1 MKRFWLLLC
10 SLLFISFASHATH
23 IALDKNFKQLQ
34 NIPLEYSQQPLTAE
48 QAKATNKIT
57 WQQILEPPLN
67 LGLTN
72 QAIWIRLQVSN
83 TENSPLP
90 LLLSI
95 DNPLLDQVTIYHY
108 VAHSLLLFEEIGDA
122 VPLENRLFESQS
134 LLVKLT
140 LPATSNSTL
149 LLRVE
154 SHDGIRVP
162 LSLWQPDE
170 YLKYKNNY
178 NLLYGL
184 LVGFI
189 LSLSITG
196 LVLFGFSKKRYFA
209 LSSIILITLLLQ
221 LIYLHGFSYYYLQP
235 SIPFLQQIAIPIM
248 LMFTAYLFKPLL
260 EQLRKSTR
268 AYAQPIYNWCNRVVV
283 ISLFFIWLLPP
294 NVTMI
299 YSLAASTIIML
310 FHITTLSLDIKS
322 KQTQPLIALLI
333 ATTVYFS
340 ALIYL
345 NTIIFNV
352 YDFNTRGLPFIFIS
366 TLICALSLNF
376 ATIKHYLNERDAQV
390 ISQQSKLAKSENH
403 NTLLQERLAQ
413 QEQAKL
419 DLETSIEERTFELQ
433 VTFRELEEKNRALE
447 QINMEDPLTK
457 IKNRRYFDKKLVMD
471 LRRSRREQT
480 PLSVI
485 MLDID
490 HFKRIND
497 TYGHLI
503 GDQTIR
509 AAADIIKNHLKRPL
523 DDVARYGGE
532 EFVILLPSTPLAG
545 ALEVAES
552 IKQTIMDTTITVANA
567 EIKFTISAG
576 VYSAI
581 AEDINNPGLFTDY
594 ADKALYHAKQNG
606 RNRVVSFPILD

>member
-1 MKRFWLLLC
+1 MKRVWLLLY
-10 SLLFISFASHATH
+10 SLLLISFTSHAAN
-23 IALDKNFKQLQ
+23 IVLDKHFNHLKD
-34 NIPLEYSQQPLTAE
+34 IPVEYSQQSLTAE
-48 QAKATNKIT
+48 QARAANRTI
-57 WQQILEPPLN
+57 WQPVTELPLN
-67 LGLTN
+67 LELAN
-72 QAIWIRLQVSN
+72 QVVWVRLQVSN
-83 TENSPLP
+83 TESAPLP
-90 LLLSI
+90 LLLSV
-95 DNPLLDQVTIYHY
+95 DNPLLDKATVYHY
-108 VAHSLLLFEEIGDA
+108 VANSLLLFEEIGDA
-122 VPLENRLFESQS
+122 ISLKNRKIETEA

-140 LPATSNSTL
+140 LPPTSNSTL

-154 SHDGIRVP
+154 NQNSVRVP

-170 YLKYKNNY
+170 YLKYKNKF
-178 NLLYGL
+178 NLLYGVL
-184 LVGFI
+184 IGFI
-189 LSLSITG
+189 LSLTITC
-196 LVLFGFSKKRYFA
+196 LVLFGFSRKHYYA
-209 LSSIILITLLLQ
+209 LSGIILMTLLL
-221 LIYLHGFSYYYLQP
+221 LIYLHDFGYCYFYPL
-235 SIPFLQQIAIPIM
+235 IPTLQQTAIAIM

-260 EQLRKSTR
+260 EQLRKNTKVYMSPLHT
-268 AYAQPIYNWCNRVVV
+268 WCNRLLG
-283 ISLFFIWLLPP
+283 ISLFVVWLLPP
-294 NVTMI
+294 NIMLTF
-299 YSLAASTIIML
+299 SLAASTTIML
-310 FHITTLSLDIKS
+310 FNITALFFDIKS
-322 KQTQPLIALLI
+322 KLTQPLIALLTAAI
-333 ATTVYFS
+333 VYFS

-345 NTIIFNV
+345 NTVLFNV
-352 YDFNTRGLPFIFIS
+352 HDFNTRSLLFLLIS
-366 TLICALSLNF
+366 FLICSLSLSF

-390 ISQQSKLAKSENH
+390 VSQQNKLAQSENH

-433 VTFRELEEKNRALE
+433 VTLRELEEKNRALE